1 MFTFEKKWGSRP
13 ESRFSRGRYWLLKKE
28 KMRKDVLIRRRIPAV
43 LLFLFYLW
51 SSPPARGGQTGPAE
65 PDLASILCK
74 TAEYCRKLEA
84 SVLDFF
90 CREEVRE
97 TIDWTR
103 ELKFSLSGN
112 SGQDGIVDS
121 APQSFSKLRMTKNQ
135 FVYDYQCVRAGGRLK
150 EKRILI
156 EFNGEKRNEPVAA
169 PRTNG
174 VAYDNPFLCPVVL
187 FSKNNQNSYDFRIAG
202 TDRIEKK
209 DVIVVE
215 AVPKASGD
223 GSGSLFLSG
232 KAWIDPET
240 AEIRQI
246 ELTQKRAAW
255 DEIFARREIKIG
267 GELRLTTRAEF
278 KTENNGFLFP
288 CTLTIEESYLVGR
301 HRTFKRSTT
310 RVDFTDFKF
319 FTVDVDVRSD

>member
-1 MFTFEKKWGSRP
+1 
-13 ESRFSRGRYWLLKKE
+13 LIKKE
-28 KMRKDVLIRRRIPAV
+28 KMGKDVLIRRWVPSV
-43 LLFLFYLW
+43 LLCLLLLW

-65 PDLASILCK
+65 PDLASILGK

-97 TIDWTR
+97 TLDLTQEADI
-103 ELKFSLSGN
+103 SLGAEP
-112 SGQDGIVDS
+112 GMDGIIM
-121 APQSFSKLRMTKNQ
+121 ARNQ
-135 FVYDYQCVRAGGRLK
+135 FVYDYQCVRSGGRLK
-150 EKRILI
+150 EKRTLL
-156 EFNGEKRNEPVAA
+156 EFNGEKRDEPVTVR
-169 PRTNG
+169 RTNG

-187 FSKNNQNSYDFRIAG
+187 FSKNNQSSYDFRIAG
-202 TDRIEKK
+202 TDRINKK

-255 DEIFARREIKIG
+255 DEIFARREKKIG
-267 GELRLTTRAEF
+267 GELRLTTRAKF
-278 KTENNGFLFP
+278 KTEKNGFLFP
-288 CTLTIEESYLVGR
+288 CTLTIEEGYLVGR
-301 HRTFKRSTT
+301 YRTFKRSTT

>member
-1 MFTFEKKWGSRP
+1 M
-13 ESRFSRGRYWLLKKE
+13 LKKE
-28 KMRKDVLIRRRIPAV
+28 KMGKDGLIRRWVPSV
-43 LLFLFYLW
+43 LLCLLLLW
-51 SSPPARGGQTGPAE
+51 SSPSTGGGQAGPAE
-65 PDLASILCK
+65 PDLASILSK

-97 TIDWTR
+97 TLDLTQEADI
-103 ELKFSLSGN
+103 SLGAEP
-112 SGQDGIVDS
+112 GMDRKII
-121 APQSFSKLRMTKNQ
+121 ARNQ
-135 FVYDYQCVRAGGRLK
+135 FVYDYQCVRSGGLLK
-150 EKRILI
+150 EKRTLL
-156 EFNGEKRNEPVAA
+156 EFNGEKRNESVAA

-174 VAYDNPFLCPVVL
+174 VTYENPFLCPVVL
-187 FSKNNQNSYDFRIAG
+187 FSKNNQNGYDFRIAG
-202 TDRIEKK
+202 TDRIDKK

-215 AVPKASGD
+215 AISKASGD
-223 GSGSLFLSG
+223 GTEPLFLSG

-255 DEIFARREIKIG
+255 DEIFARREKKIG
-267 GELRLTTRAEF
+267 GELRLMTRAKF
-278 KTENNGFLFP
+278 KIENNGFLFP